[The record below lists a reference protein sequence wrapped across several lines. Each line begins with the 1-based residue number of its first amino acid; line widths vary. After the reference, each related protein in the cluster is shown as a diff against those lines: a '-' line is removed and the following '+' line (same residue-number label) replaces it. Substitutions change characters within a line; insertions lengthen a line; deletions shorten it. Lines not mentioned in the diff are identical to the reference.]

1 MNSSKLEEI
10 QQLTRV
16 DNNGGRGGGGSCW
29 RRSQHRSRDEHGR
42 NGEAGISNSDGV
54 LWSRRREHPN
64 GYDEREWGICF
75 NGSRRRERER
85 RVIGGGEGTRGS
97 EEGSRSR
104 RRRGGEWLPWTQI
117 VGGRTATLPI
127 RRRFRQM

>member
-104 RRRGGEWLPWTQI
+104 RRRGGEWLPWT
-117 VGGRTATLPI
+117 
-127 RRRFRQM
+127 